1 MKKEILWKKI
11 KSETKTIW
19 AGEIESFPYGS
30 TQPPTINSV
39 AYEYEDMDDWMAVA
53 KGEKEGHIYG
63 RNTNPTVKIL
73 EEKIA
78 LLEDAE
84 SATTFSSGMAAVSNT
99 LFANLNSG
107 DRVIVGKDTY
117 LSLIH
122 I

>member
-30 TQPPTINSV
+30 TQPPMINSV

-53 KGEKEGHIYG
+53 KGEKDGHIYG
-63 RNTNPTVKIL
+63 RNTHPTVQIL

-78 LLEDAE
+78 LVQ
-84 SATTFSSGMAAVSNT
+84 SMNT
-99 LFANLNSG
+99 LESKSILQN
-107 DRVIVGKDTY
+107 K
-117 LSLIH
+117 
-122 I
+122 